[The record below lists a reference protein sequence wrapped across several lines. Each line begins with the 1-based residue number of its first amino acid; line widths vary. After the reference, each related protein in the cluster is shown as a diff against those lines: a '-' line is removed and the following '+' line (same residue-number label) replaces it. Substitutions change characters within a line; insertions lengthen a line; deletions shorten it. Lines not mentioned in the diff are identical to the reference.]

1 MTTASQIKRGAVLLH
16 PKTGHMYVV
25 TGVRIDASSTT
36 SGIRGSDHVVS
47 YEALDI
53 EHRAKTKYNLDG
65 FSRYL
70 DEFDDLCLIGE
81 AGEYRLRFEYIR
93 QATAAEMADVCGGD
107 S

>member
-36 SGIRGSDHVVS
+36 SGVRGSDRVVS
-47 YEALDI
+47 YEALDP
-53 EHRAKTKYNLDG
+53 EHRARTKCNLDG

-81 AGEYRLRFEYIR
+81 AGEYRRRFEYVR
-93 QATAAEMADVCGGD
+93 EATQAELDDVTV
-107 S
+107 